1 MRCSACKSVSY
12 CGKECATAAWKQGH
26 KKDCKRLRERYSVY
40 LLYRYKSTNTDVVS
54 AALAST
60 EAQGAST
67 SSAPITWR
75 ALEELG
81 GATATGK
88 VLEIRVM
95 TQPMPP
101 FLRSVFEGKDRQ
113 GEVRRSQILSLL
125 ALLIQKYKY

>member
-40 LLYRYKSTNTDVVS
+40 LLYWYKSTNTEVVS

-67 SSAPITWR
+67 SSAPITLR

-95 TQPMPP
+95 TEPMPP

-113 GEVRRSQILSLL
+113 GEVHTKSCPTSTRS
-125 ALLIQKYKY
+125 

>member
-1 MRCSACKSVSY
+1 VSY

-26 KKDCKRLRERYSVY
+26 KQDCKRLRERYSVY
-40 LLYRYKSTNTDVVS
+40 SLYCYKSTNTDVVS
-54 AALAST
+54 AVLASMQ
-60 EAQGAST
+60 AQGAST
-67 SSAPITWR
+67 SSAPITFR

-95 TQPMPP
+95 TEPMPP

-113 GEVRRSQILSLL
+113 GKVHPKSCPTSTRS
-125 ALLIQKYKY
+125 